1 MKIVIIEDEQLTASD
16 LAATIRQAEKDS
28 EIVAILASVKEAVK
42 YFKNNP
48 VIDLIFSDIQL
59 GDGLSFEV
67 FSQLSIT
74 TPVIFCTA
82 FDEYAIN
89 AFKANGIDYILKP
102 FSTQS
107 IETALNKYHQF
118 ERSFSVGIRQYENL
132 IRSLAAGAVHPPA
145 NLLINHKDKILPIK
159 VEDIALF
166 WVENEVTRLQTFDGK
181 IYVAGKNLEDLE
193 LTIGQNFFR
202 VNRQFLVNRKAVV
215 DASRYF
221 SRKLSVNLTIPFS
234 ETLTVS
240 KEKTPEFL
248 QWLELQKS

>member
-16 LAATIRQAEKDS
+16 LAATIRQAEKES
-28 EIVAILASVKEAVK
+28 EIVAMLASVKEAVK
-42 YFKNNP
+42 YFRNNP

-59 GDGLSFEV
+59 GDGLSFEI
-67 FSQLSIT
+67 FSQVSIT

-102 FSTQS
+102 FSAES

-118 ERSFSVGIRQYENL
+118 ERSFNVGIRQYENL
-132 IRSLAAGAVHPPA
+132 IRSLASVSVHPPA
-145 NLLINHKDKILPIK
+145 NLLINHKDKILPVK
-159 VEDIALF
+159 VEEIALF
-166 WVENEVTRLQTFDGK
+166 WVENEITRLQTFDGK

-193 LTIGQNFFR
+193 NAIGEKFFR
-202 VNRQFLVNRKAVV
+202 VNRQYLVNRKAVV

-221 SRKLSVNLTIPFS
+221 SRKLSVNLNIPFK

-248 QWLELQKS
+248 QWLETQKA